1 MIPRFLA
8 SATGRS
14 KLLEIEMEK
23 TVDGESFRGKTEF
36 NFGFNLY

>member
-23 TVDGESFRGKTEF
+23 TVDGESFRGKQF
-36 NFGFNLY
+36 NFGLNLY